1 MQPARKGDD
10 FTGRML
16 TAINDM
22 LLDMLA
28 AVARKDYEDR
38 RRRQA
43 EGIKTAKAGRV
54 YTGRKTDE
62 ALHDRIKACLAS
74 NMSLR
79 MTAKTV
85 GCAVSTVQR
94 VAKPG

>member
-1 MQPARKGDD
+1 
-10 FTGRML
+10 ML

-38 RRRQA
+38 RRQA
-43 EGIKTAKAGRV
+43 KGIKTAKAGGV
-54 YTGRKTDE
+54 YTGRKIDE

-74 NMSLR
+74 DMSLR

-85 GCAVSTVQR
+85 GCAVSSVQR
-94 VAKPG
+94 VATGG